1 MKVILLSDVKALGS
15 RGTVADVAEGYAN
28 NFLLPRG
35 LAAEASKGAMAQLE
49 QQNKAKAKR
58 DAEDLASAKEI
69 ADKIEAQAFRVEAKA
84 GGNGKLFGTV
94 TNAQV
99 ADAIHEAL
107 GITVD
112 RHKIELKDGIKSV
125 GTYPLQVRLGKSI
138 VAKTTVQV
146 VAAA

>member
-1 MKVILLSDVKALGS
+1 MKVILMSDVKALGS
-15 RGTVADVAEGYAN
+15 RGAVVEVAEGYAN

-69 ADKIEAQAFRVEAKA
+69 ADKIEGHAFRVEAKA

-112 RHKIELKDGIKSV
+112 RHKIELKDGIKAV

>member
-1 MKVILLSDVKALGS
+1 MKVILLGDVKALGS
-15 RGTVADVAEGYAN
+15 RGTVVDVAEGYAN

-49 QQNKAKAKR
+49 QQNKAKVKR

-69 ADKIEAQAFRVEAKA
+69 ADRIEAQAFRVEAKA
-84 GGNGKLFGTV
+84 GGNGKLFGTI

-112 RHKIELKDGIKSV
+112 RHKIELKDGIKAV

-138 VAKTTVQV
+138 IAKTTVQV
-146 VAAA
+146 VAA

>member
-1 MKVILLSDVKALGS
+1 MKVILLGDVKALGS
-15 RGTVADVAEGYAN
+15 RGTGVDVAEGYAN

-69 ADKIEAQAFRVEAKA
+69 ADRIEAQAFRVEAKA

-112 RHKIELKDGIKSV
+112 RHKIELKDGIKAV

-138 VAKTTVQV
+138 IAKTTVQV
-146 VAAA
+146 VAA

>member
-1 MKVILLSDVKALGS
+1 MKVILLGDVKALGS
-15 RGTVADVAEGYAN
+15 RGTVVDVAEGYAN
-28 NFLLPRG
+28 NFLFPRG

-69 ADKIEAQAFRVEAKA
+69 ADRIEAQAFRVEAKA

-112 RHKIELKDGIKSV
+112 RHKIELKDRHER
-125 GTYPLQVRLGKSI
+125 P
-138 VAKTTVQV
+138 
-146 VAAA
+146 

>member
-1 MKVILLSDVKALGS
+1 MKVILLGDVKALGS
-15 RGTVADVAEGYAN
+15 RGTVVDVAEGYAN

-69 ADKIEAQAFRVEAKA
+69 ADRIEAQAFRVEAKA

-112 RHKIELKDGIKSV
+112 RHKIELKDGIKAV

-138 VAKTTVQV
+138 IAKTTVQV
-146 VAAA
+146 VAA

>member
-1 MKVILLSDVKALGS
+1 MKVILLGDVKALGS
-15 RGTVADVAEGYAN
+15 RGTVVDVAEGYAN
-28 NFLLPRG
+28 NFLFPRG

-69 ADKIEAQAFRVEAKA
+69 ADRIEAQAFRVEAKA

-112 RHKIELKDGIKSV
+112 RHKIELKDGIKAV

-138 VAKTTVQV
+138 IAKTTVQV
-146 VAAA
+146 VAA

>member
-1 MKVILLSDVKALGS
+1 MKVILMSDVKALGS
-15 RGTVADVAEGYAN
+15 RGAVVEVAEGYAN

-35 LAAEASKGAMAQLE
+35 LAAEASKGAMAMLE

-138 VAKTTVQV
+138 VAKSTVQV